1 MHSAQ
6 RGSSCQPVSPM
17 APGHCPC
24 VAPDRSRPTT
34 LSPTPVSYAAR
45 LNWRVGPAS
54 PLVCTS
60 LAGERM
66 GLWVQSRP
74 CGSVGGI
81 STSSTS
87 GVQSIYWSGYSA
99 SSLSVALRRRCA
111 IFGSPRPRTSGA
123 HLMPATATQCH
134 THDSTKKS
142 KREV

>member
-6 RGSSCQPVSPM
+6 GGSSCQPVLPM

-24 VAPDRSRPTT
+24 VAPDHSHPTT
-34 LSPTPVSYAAR
+34 LSPTLVSYAAR
-45 LNWRVGPAS
+45 QNWKAGPAS

-60 LAGERM
+60 PADVRM

-87 GVQSIYWSGYSA
+87 GVRNIYWSGYSA
-99 SSLSVALRRRCA
+99 SSLSVALRRQCA

-123 HLMPATATQCH
+123 HLVSSDNASPPPDATVMTPEAP
-134 THDSTKKS
+134 
-142 KREV
+142 